1 MRSSSIFKDV
11 NRLSGGRFKVMSE
24 MGMQM
29 VRINHMESL
38 AFIINKEEYMDRD
51 VTVQDE
57 K

>member
-1 MRSSSIFKDV
+1 M
-11 NRLSGGRFKVMSE
+11 NRLSEGRFKVISE